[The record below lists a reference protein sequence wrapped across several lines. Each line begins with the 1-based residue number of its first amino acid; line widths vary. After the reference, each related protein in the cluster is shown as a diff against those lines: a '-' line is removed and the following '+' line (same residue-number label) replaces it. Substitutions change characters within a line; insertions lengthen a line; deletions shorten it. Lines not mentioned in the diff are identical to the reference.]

1 MATTLYSRPEG
12 RPEVAAVGRRRVP
25 NRHMYVFVSERWKSR
40 AKSTVPEFQSRFLA
54 DHPETGEQR
63 TSGVRCYFLPLARP
77 VSSGLRLRP
86 AYFERSCHATLGYWS
101 SQVKYT

>member
-40 AKSTVPEFQSRFLA
+40 AKSAVPEFQSRFLA
-54 DHPETGEQR
+54 DHPETASEQR
-63 TSGVRCYFLPLARP
+63 LSTSVRCHFLQLTQLAQ
-77 VSSGLRLRP
+77 G
-86 AYFERSCHATLGYWS
+86 TKQGYM
-101 SQVKYT
+101 